1 MRVSKFTGAI
11 VAGAIAITSAF
22 ATPASAASDGDRLA
36 TILLGAAAVGLAVH
50 TIKKKKKE
58 KSHATV
64 ARHNAYRP
72 RDSRAVYNQHRPK
85 NCLRKK
91 YTNHGW
97 ETYYSRKCLKNHRNR
112 HNHGYSEANHH
123 NHNRYD
129 DNHGRRNNH
138 GRYNNHRRHNNHYQR
153 DGFYEFQRRANDKK

>member
-22 ATPASAASDGDRLA
+22 ATPAAAASDGNRLA
-36 TILLGAAAVGLAVH
+36 TILLGAAAVGLVVH
-50 TIKKKKKE
+50 TVKKNKK
-58 KSHATV
+58 SRATV
-64 ARHNAYRP
+64 VSHNAYR
-72 RDSRAVYNQHRPK
+72 SRGSHTIYNQHRPK

-97 ETYYSRKCLKNHRNR
+97 KTYYSRKCLEQQRNR
-112 HNHGYSEANHH
+112 HNNGYSEANHH

-129 DNHGRRNNH
+129 DGNHGRRNNH
-138 GRYNNHRRHNNHYQR
+138 NRYNNHRRHDNHYPR
-153 DGFYEFQRRANDKK
+153 NGFYEFQRRANDKK

>member
-1 MRVSKFTGAI
+1 MRVSKFTSAI

-22 ATPASAASDGDRLA
+22 ATPASAASDGNRLA

-50 TIKKKKKE
+50 TIKKNK

-72 RDSRAVYNQHRPK
+72 REQRAVYNQHRAK

-97 ETYYSRKCLKNHRNR
+97 KTFYSRKCLEKQRNR
-112 HNHGYSEANHH
+112 HNHGYSEVSRH

-129 DNHGRRNNH
+129 DNQGRRNNRN
-138 GRYNNHRRHNNHYQR
+138 RYNSHYRNDNHYPHN
-153 DGFYEFQRRANDKK
+153 GFYEFQRRANDKK